1 MAKYI
6 KTILIIL
13 TLILLGCRAE
23 KKTGPLKKIPTV
35 EVVKIIP
42 RTVYRTT
49 ILYGT
54 VYGEEQVVLT
64 PKVVGRVIK
73 ILKPEGSIV
82 NQNDTILYVLND
94 IPGMD
99 YQPSPVLSTITGV
112 VGKIYV
118 DLGQTVTQ
126 ATPVALVS
134 KYSERV
140 RVKAPISEVDLRY
153 LKKDAKAV
161 ITTTSLPGLEFEGRV
176 TNISAVLDPILGSA
190 TVEISVPNY
199 ERKLLPGMACEVKLY
214 LDKKENVLAV
224 PLNALLTNTS
234 LTTDT
239 ASVLTIAPDF
249 RARRKLITLGVI
261 GDQWAEIKAGLDFEE
276 KVITT
281 GKERI
286 GEGDSLNIIEVN
298 Q

>member
-1 MAKYI
+1 MTKYI
-6 KTILIIL
+6 KAVLIIL
-13 TLILLGCRAE
+13 VIILGCRAE
-23 KKTGPLKKIPTV
+23 KKAGSLKKVPTV
-35 EVVKIIP
+35 EVVKITP
-42 RTVYRTT
+42 RTVYRTA

-54 VYGEEQVVLT
+54 IYGEEQVVLT

-82 NQNDTILYVLND
+82 NQNDTVLYVLND

-99 YQPSPVLSTITGV
+99 YQPSPVLSPITGI

-153 LKKDAKAV
+153 LNKDAKAV
-161 ITTTSLPGLEFEGRV
+161 ITTTNLPGLQFEGRV
-176 TNISAVLDPILGSA
+176 INISAVLDPILGSA
-190 TVEISVPNY
+190 AVEIFVPNL
-199 ERKLLPGMACEVKLY
+199 ERKLIPGMACEVRLY
-214 LDKKENVLAV
+214 LDKKENILAV
-224 PLNALLTNTS
+224 PLSALLTNTS

-239 ASVLTIAPDF
+239 ASVLTVAHDF
-249 RARRKLITLGVI
+249 RARRKLITLGII
-261 GDQWAEIKAGLDFEE
+261 GDQWAEIKTGLNIEE

-286 GEGDSLNIIEVN
+286 AEGDSLNIIEVN